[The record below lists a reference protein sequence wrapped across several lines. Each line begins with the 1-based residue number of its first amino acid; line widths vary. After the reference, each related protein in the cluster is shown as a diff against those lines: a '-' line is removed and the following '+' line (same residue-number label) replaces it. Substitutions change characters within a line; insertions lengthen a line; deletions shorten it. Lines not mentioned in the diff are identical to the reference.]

1 MKSIMRIL
9 IKDIH
14 EFYYRPYLLA
24 WLLLLPLLFL
34 VLVGELEQSRKQ
46 VRLVF
51 DPTNSPSE
59 DRDLARR
66 LIHEYSIIDLVEI
79 KDTAAFDD
87 EQIVDDP
94 VTVLN
99 RAAADLVL
107 QWRDGW
113 HLYLRGS
120 DIETQARLVD
130 IAVLLGWSF
139 SSGRP
144 WQLNEV
150 EQALERTTEERQSQ
164 LNMHMLEGIMYRS
177 DRQLIPQV
185 IALVSLFIP
194 FVVASAALVREREL
208 GTLPVLL
215 ATPGVSM
222 ARLFVGK
229 AILPVVLGVLVLL
242 SCLLFAGQWFGLPI
256 RAGLLPML
264 ALQIAGIVSSTLLG
278 LVLTTRIN
286 SQIQAHL
293 GAALYFLCLILFT
306 GFIAPVDSD
315 RNLVWM
321 ISRLLPLTFTQE
333 GLTDWLLAGRETAI
347 YGIELPALVL
357 QMLVFGLLALW
368 GFRRVQSRL

>member
-1 MKSIMRIL
+1 M
-9 IKDIH
+9 
-14 EFYYRPYLLA
+14 
-24 WLLLLPLLFL
+24 
-34 VLVGELEQSRKQ
+34 
-46 VRLVF
+46 
-51 DPTNSPSE
+51 
-59 DRDLARR
+59 
-66 LIHEYSIIDLVEI
+66 EI